1 MSSSDGVSGAEP
13 AAMKPQKNAAPSSAA
28 FETFTVM
35 CIDDNEMLCDALE
48 RRLELEPGFAGLY
61 RAEAFADAADR
72 AVTVQPDVVLLDV
85 DLPDGVDALTLLRAL
100 VRDTP
105 TTRVIMF
112 TGYPDPE
119 LVTETMGLGA
129 WGFVSKGVSADRLIE
144 AIHRVRA
151 GDAVIALDDD

>member
-1 MSSSDGVSGAEP
+1 MNPRAQIEPLSDVVLG
-13 AAMKPQKNAAPSSAA
+13 
-28 FETFTVM
+28 ETFTVM
-35 CIDDNEMLCDALE
+35 CIDDNEMLIDALE

-61 RAEAFADAADR
+61 RAEEFADAADR
-72 AVTVQPDVVLLDV
+72 AVIVQPDVVLLDI
-85 DLPDGVDALTLLRAL
+85 DLPDGVDALMLLRAL

-105 TTRVIMF
+105 TSRVIMF

-119 LVTETMGLGA
+119 MVTETISLGA

-151 GDAVIALDDD
+151 GEAVIALDE

>member
-1 MSSSDGVSGAEP
+1 
-13 AAMKPQKNAAPSSAA
+13 MKPQKNAAPSSAA